1 MQPPR
6 ALRSTRKHNQ
16 RAWASECAQD
26 RSSRTSS
33 GCTAGLVGAAATG
46 AADAEAA
53 AAAEK
58 VDCSRCCS
66 ESTEFDRRLR
76 RLVLSRPAPAPS
88 VLPEVDA
95 VEVEVVPGHRRQL
108 RASGARENDGG
119 RGGDWRARVVVR
131 GDVVVVAANATDTEE
146 PVGAAPIP
154 PPVPPPPALA
164 RIAAKRAPQL
174 EGGRCFSPCHG
185 GAKEENQLPLSLST
199 PAKAR
204 KSSRKNK
211 QGKN

>member
-33 GCTAGLVGAAATG
+33 GSTAGLVGAAATG

-53 AAAEK
+53 AAAPAEK

-95 VEVEVVPGHRRQL
+95 VEVEVVPGHRRQP

-154 PPVPPPPALA
+154 PPAPPPPALA

-174 EGGRCFSPCHG
+174 EGGVASLRATG
-185 GAKEENQLPLSLST
+185 GQKKKTNYLSLSLYSGT
-199 PAKAR
+199 
-204 KSSRKNK
+204 SSKEEFEEK
-211 QGKN
+211 